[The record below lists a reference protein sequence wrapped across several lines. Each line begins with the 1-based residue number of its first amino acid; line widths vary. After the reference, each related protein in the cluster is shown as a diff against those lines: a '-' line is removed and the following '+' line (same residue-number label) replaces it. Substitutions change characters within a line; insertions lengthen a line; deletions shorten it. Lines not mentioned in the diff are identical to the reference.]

1 MWTLRT
7 HKHVCYKNI
16 FSLIFAINVSRNLQ
30 DHDALKGNGV
40 GGERSSYINNIQQRA
55 SFFSIPEYIRFAFR
69 RKVAG

>member
-30 DHDALKGNGV
+30 DHDALKGNG
-40 GGERSSYINNIQQRA
+40 GGGTVQLYKQYTTKGV
-55 SFFSIPEYIRFAFR
+55 FLFDT
-69 RKVAG
+69 